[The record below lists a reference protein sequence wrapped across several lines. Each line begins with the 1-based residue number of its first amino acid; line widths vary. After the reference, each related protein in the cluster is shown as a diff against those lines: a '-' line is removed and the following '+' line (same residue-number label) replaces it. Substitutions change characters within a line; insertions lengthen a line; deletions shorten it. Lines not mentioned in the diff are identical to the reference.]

1 MIKNI
6 LCMNKIGRPKVKNKK
21 KNLSLSINNE
31 LDDILTNFLNDK
43 DFTKSQYVENLIK
56 EDMKKRGLS
65 VKNDFEK

>member
-1 MIKNI
+1 MQ
-6 LCMNKIGRPKVKNKK
+6 KIGRPKVENKK

-43 DFTKSQYVENLIK
+43 DFTKSQYVEKLIK
-56 EDMKKRGLS
+56 EDMKTRGIS